1 MYKNLVFKRA
11 WMLYITYKR
20 HKGYEDVNF
29 GQCLKDAHKT
39 IKIMVSNNL
48 LQLLSLLYQNETITI

>member
-48 LQLLSLLYQNETITI
+48 L